1 MNSYLNASQ
10 ILGHKI
16 IQCVKLGIPLFIYL
30 HLNNGNMLGNLLI
43 PVCFYH
49 KVSHQ
54 ILIYI

>member
-54 ILIYI
+54 I